1 MKITEV
7 GNLWYIFTPKGYIP
21 LSDFFTKFGV
31 AKGVAGLHNHAK
43 CRRCGFKNGGLKPT
57 K

>member
-43 CRRCGFKNGGLKPT
+43 CRRCGFKNGGLEPT

>member
-1 MKITEV
+1 MKIAEI
-7 GNLWYIFTPKGYIP
+7 GNLWYKFTPKAYIP

-31 AKGVAGLHNHAK
+31 AEGVPGPHNHAK
-43 CRRCGFKNGGLKPT
+43 YRRCGFKNGGLEPT